1 MSRPDLSTKTA
12 QRDVHLR
19 FELPRKEQISADFIQ
34 SVKSVHRL
42 LDAGVQ
48 VHNPPGDSVVCH
60 LPDTQTQRIRLGEN
74 KV

>member
-1 MSRPDLSTKTA
+1 MSRPDLSTKAA
-12 QRDVHLR
+12 QGDVHLR

-60 LPDTQTQRIRLGEN
+60 LADTQRNTKN
-74 KV
+74 